1 MTTAL
6 ARTTLTRFLTDRA
19 PTAIALTGP
28 WGSGKTW
35 LWNDV
40 VRRVAGE
47 EKPPFTRYAYVSLFG
62 LNSMTEL
69 KAAIF
74 ENAVPPDAVRTGATP
89 ESLVTEL
96 KAVFK
101 EDTAAGAAWGLG
113 SLAFWRTRR
122 HAQSIANFL
131 PVWGSAVRSA
141 AFLAIRDYVICIDDI
156 ERKGKDLSITDV
168 LGLVSYLREQRNCR
182 IILILNEEGL
192 GEVGMEERD
201 KFTGFREKVLEREVV
216 FHPAAE
222 ECVDIV
228 FKGAS
233 GIQEMAAP
241 SARTLGITNIRVL
254 QRLSRVLN
262 DFSPALATARPTV
275 QESVAHAATLLV
287 WCHYGEAAGAPGYGF
302 TKKAL
307 LSHFADV
314 MDVKKLPPDEASWME
329 VVGGYGVNLH
339 DALIVE
345 VCNYL
350 ERGNLDEDAVLAAV
364 SEANAKA
371 DREAASG
378 SMQEAW
384 RLLHDTFA
392 DNAAAFVETLEKTAT
407 ANASWLSFAE
417 AESVCIVLRELG
429 ESGRA
434 AGFARE
440 WACINAAIDPK
451 RLEAPEDFLERRE
464 EDTAFRAEAAQ
475 LALPALRPTLDETIR
490 ELAERSGWN
499 PIDIE
504 VLSTATV
511 DEYVDFFL
519 GVGTDE
525 ALSRYVHALLR
536 FARTK
541 PPETYYLKIAQTASD
556 ALRVLAS
563 YSPINKLRVAKF
575 PLYSPPNATPATP
588 PPANPFVPLP

>member
-19 PTAIALTGP
+19 ATAIALTGP

-47 EKPPFTRYAYVSLFG
+47 EKPPFARYAYVSLFG

-101 EDTAAGAAWGLG
+101 EDTAAGTAWNLG
-113 SLAFWRTRR
+113 SLAFWQTRR
-122 HAQSIANFL
+122 HAQSLANFL

-141 AFLAIRDYVICIDDI
+141 AFLAVRDYVICIDDI

-192 GEVGMEERD
+192 GKAGMDERD

-216 FHPAAE
+216 FHPTPE

-228 FKGAS
+228 FKDAS
-233 GIQEMAAP
+233 DMQAMAAS

-254 QRLSRVLN
+254 QRLSRVLK

-275 QESVAHAATLLV
+275 QKSVAHAATLLV
-287 WCHYGEAAGAPGYGF
+287 WCHYGEAAGAPGYAF

-314 MDVKKLPPDEASWME
+314 MDVNKLPPDEASWMAILWD
-329 VVGGYGVNLH
+329 YGVHLH
-339 DALIVE
+339 DALVVE

-350 ERGNLDEDAVLAAV
+350 ERGNLDEGAVAAAV
-364 SEANAKA
+364 AEANAKA

-384 RLLHDTFA
+384 KLLHDSFT
-392 DNAAAFVETLEKTAT
+392 DNADDFVEVLEKTAT
-407 ANASWLSFAE
+407 ANASWIFFAE
-417 AESVCIVLRELG
+417 AESVCVVLRKLG
-429 ESGRA
+429 ENDRA
-434 AGFARE
+434 DRFAKE
-440 WACINAAIDPK
+440 WVRINAAIDPK
-451 RLEAPEDFLERRE
+451 RLEVPEDFLERRE
-464 EDTAFRAEAAQ
+464 EDTVFREEAAHFVR
-475 LALPALRPTLDETIR
+475 PGHRPTLEETIR
-490 ELAERSGWN
+490 EQVDKSGWN

-511 DEYVDFFL
+511 DEYVAFFL
-519 GVGTDE
+519 GVGADE

-536 FARTK
+536 FARIK
-541 PPETYYLKIAQTASD
+541 SPQADYLKIAQTASD

-563 YSPINKLRVAKF
+563 YSPINQLRVAKF
-575 PLYSPPNATPATP
+575 PLYSPPNAAPAAP
-588 PPANPFVPLP
+588 PPANPFAPSP